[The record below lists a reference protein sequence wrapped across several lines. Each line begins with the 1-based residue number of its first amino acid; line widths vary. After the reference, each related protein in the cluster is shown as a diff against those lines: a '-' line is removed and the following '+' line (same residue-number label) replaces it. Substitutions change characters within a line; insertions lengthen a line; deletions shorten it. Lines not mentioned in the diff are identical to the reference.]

1 MLFFQLFIFNII
13 VLSVIAWAALFQRG
27 RYFVPIVIGLIA
39 RLLLIFVHEY
49 TRFFGEMDLSDYEP
63 DFQGFV
69 DNRQLGKPNWGV
81 HVPAYVVLYPGWLYY
96 FFGNKGIWLIRVV
109 NAAVSL
115 FVMAPLILIHKRI
128 FGKEMSSKIALLVV
142 LWPSWLRYGI
152 EAGRSA
158 AVAFFVLYALRYW
171 LEFVERPS
179 LKALI
184 LSIAVSLYA
193 IILRV
198 HHIAY
203 FMPVGVYFLYERL
216 KQIRS
221 KHLKLVV
228 FPLAILFMIF
238 VVLGSVSFYR
248 SAISWRG
255 FDIRSMQQLVMF
267 TQIRETGGSA
277 YLRGIYP
284 SSMGGLIWYL
294 PLQAFYFMFSPM
306 PWDAGKPFVIG
317 SSIQAWIL
325 LIIVWRSIRY
335 NWQFYKRNRPLKI
348 IMLCLL
354 FVIVGWGAVS
364 KNAGAVERQR
374 LPITLALLSIVPV
387 LARRPDEEE
396 PISPEPILRAN

>member
-1 MLFFQLFIFNII
+1 MLFFQLFVFKI
-13 VLSVIAWAALFQRG
+13 VVLLVIAWAALFKGG
-27 RYFVPIVIGLIA
+27 RYFVPLIIGLIA

-49 TRFFGEMDLSDYEP
+49 TRLFGELDLSDYEG
-63 DFQGFV
+63 DFRSFV
-69 DNRQLGKPNWGV
+69 DNRQLGKTYWGV

-96 FFGNKGIWLIRVV
+96 FFGHKGVWLIRVA

-115 FVMAPLILIHKRI
+115 FAMAPLILIHKRI

-142 LWPSWLRYGI
+142 LWPSWLRYSI

-158 AVAFFVLYALRYW
+158 AVAFFVLFALRYW

-179 LKALI
+179 LKVFVV
-184 LSIAVSLYA
+184 SIVVSLYA

-198 HHIAY
+198 HHVAY

-216 KQIRS
+216 KQIRN

-228 FPLAILFMIF
+228 FPLAVLFMIF
-238 VVLGSVSFYR
+238 VIVGSVGLYR
-248 SAISWRG
+248 SVIGWRG
-255 FDIRSMQQLVMF
+255 FDIQSMQQLVMF

-284 SSMGGLIWYL
+284 SSMSGLIWYL
-294 PLQAFYFMFSPM
+294 PLQAFYFIFSPM

-348 IMLCLL
+348 LMLCLFL
-354 FVIVGWGAVS
+354 VVVGWGAVS

-374 LPITLALLSIVPV
+374 MPITLALLSIVPV
-387 LARRPDEEE
+387 LARRPDEGEE
-396 PISPEPILRAN
+396 ISPEPILEAN